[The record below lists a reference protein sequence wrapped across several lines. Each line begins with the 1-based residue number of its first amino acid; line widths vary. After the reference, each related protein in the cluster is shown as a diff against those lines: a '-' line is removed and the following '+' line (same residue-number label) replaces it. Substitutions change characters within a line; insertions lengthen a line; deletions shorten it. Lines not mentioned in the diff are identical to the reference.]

1 MRGLGY
7 TGCAMSTGWFHRLPV
22 PLRYWLGI
30 FAAAGQNWLQSQA
43 FIYAAALAFFTVFSI
58 APVTI
63 IAVTVVGL
71 VLGEQAAEG
80 QIMAQLEDV
89 IGSEAAGVVETAV
102 INSQL
107 DQGGLLPTLIGI
119 IAILVGASTVFAQMQ
134 QSLNQIWDVAARPS
148 RNSLLL
154 FLRSR
159 VLSLTIV
166 LAIGFILLVS
176 LLLSVALRTV
186 MVFAEQWLPMPAGA
200 IVVFEV
206 VLSFS
211 VVTLLF
217 AAMFRILPDVV
228 LRWRDVLLGAALTA
242 LLFTLGRSL
251 IAMYL
256 ANTATAS
263 TYGAA
268 GSLVLLLLWVN
279 YSSLILLYGAA
290 FTRAHLEARGLPVR
304 PKSTAVCVHRR
315 LVEDLPDERASS
327 PDDAGSP
334 AQLDRKP

>member
-1 MRGLGY
+1 MPGLRY
-7 TGCAMSTGWFHRLPV
+7 TELVMMGSLTSRLPA
-22 PLRYWLGI
+22 PLRYWLSILG
-30 FAAAGQNWLQSQA
+30 AAGQNWLQSQA

-58 APVTI
+58 APVMI

-80 QIMAQLEDV
+80 KIMAQLEDT
-89 IGSEAAGVVETAV
+89 IGPEAAEVVETAV
-102 INSQL
+102 INSQI
-107 DQGGLLPTLIGI
+107 DQSGVLPTIIGI
-119 IAILVGASTVFAQMQ
+119 AAILIGASTVFAQMQ
-134 QSLNQIWDVAARPS
+134 QSLNRIWEVAARPT
-148 RNSLLL
+148 RNSMLI
-154 FLRSR
+154 FIRAR

-186 MVFAEQWLPMPAGA
+186 MVYAEQWLPMPGFVL
-200 IVVFEV
+200 IGFEL
-206 VLSFS
+206 VLSLT

-217 AAMFRILPDVV
+217 AAMFRILPDVI
-228 LRWRDVLLGAALTA
+228 LSWKDVMLGALLTA
-242 LLFTLGRSL
+242 ILFTLGRSL

-279 YSSLILLYGAA
+279 YSSLILLFGAA

-304 PKSTAVCVHRR
+304 PRASAVCVHRE
-315 LVEDLPDERASS
+315 LIEDPPGAR
-327 PDDAGSP
+327 G
-334 AQLDRKP
+334 